1 VKIVHFIKDRLNSLS
16 HAINGIKYVFA
27 TQKNM
32 QIHLFVSVVALFLC
46 AILKVSIVEVLFV
59 LFAIVFVMVMELINT
74 AIERTVDLITSG
86 FHPLAKIAKDVAAGA
101 VLFAAIFAFI
111 VGLYVFVD
119 PIMKLI
125 KGF

>member
-1 VKIVHFIKDRLNSLS
+1 VKIVNFIKDRLNSFS

-32 QIHLFVSVVALFLC
+32 QIHFFLSVVALFLC

-59 LFAIVFVMVMELINT
+59 LFAIVFVMVMELVNT
-74 AIERTVDLITSG
+74 AIERSVDLITSD